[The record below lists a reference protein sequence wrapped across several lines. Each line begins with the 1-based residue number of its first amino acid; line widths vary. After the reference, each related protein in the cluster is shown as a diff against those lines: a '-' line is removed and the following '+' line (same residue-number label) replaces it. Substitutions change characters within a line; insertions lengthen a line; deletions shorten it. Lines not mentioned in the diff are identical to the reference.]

1 MRIFTGVAISEGI
14 ARGRAKIYRHTPIAV
29 EREQIAKSQVEG
41 EHSLLDQAF
50 RRARTALERRKG
62 GHLEGEALEI
72 LETHL
77 LLLQDPT
84 YIKSIKEMIEEK
96 LINAAWAT
104 EEVTRGIIHTLQ
116 ASDDEVF
123 RQRAIDI
130 RDIGDSIV
138 VHITGKGAHPSLV
151 LDEPVILLA
160 DTLLPSEFF
169 SLDRSNILGL
179 SLDRGGL
186 ASHVAILARGLDI
199 PTVIETHPASH
210 AARDGDDVIIDGI
223 RGEVIIRADRQ
234 AAQNVIE
241 RYNAYLKHEAE
252 LLEGASLEARTKDG
266 KHIPIQSNIQT
277 LGELSFAEAEGSDGI
292 GLFRTE
298 FFFMERSTLPSEE
311 EQFRVY
317 KEVLERVAPRSVTI
331 RTLDLGGDKVVS
343 GLNLVEENP
352 VLGFRAVRFCL
363 EHEDIFLTQMRAIL
377 RASAFGSAKIMFP
390 MISGVEELK
399 QTLRLLEAAKLQL
412 KKEGASFDPDLQVG
426 TMIEVPSA
434 ALITDLLVP
443 HVDFISIGTNDL
455 IQYTIA
461 VDRNNQKIAH
471 LYKPLHPGVL
481 RLLKHV
487 VDQAHRAGKRV
498 AVCGEMASDPSQ
510 AVVLV
515 GLGVDELSMGPH
527 ALLKL
532 RKIIRSLDLAAAQ
545 SLVEH
550 LLTMDSSVKTEQA
563 VLEWMHER
571 FDELTIR

>member
-1 MRIFTGVAISEGI
+1 MRIFTGLAIGEGI
-14 ARGRAKIYRHTPIAV
+14 ARGKAKIYRHTPIVV
-29 EREQIAKSQVEG
+29 ERKRIAKSQVKR
-41 EHSLLDQAF
+41 EHGLLDQAF
-50 RRARTALERRKG
+50 QRARTALERRRG
-62 GHLEGEALEI
+62 SHLEGEALEI

-84 YIKSIKEMIEEK
+84 YITSIKEKIEDK

-104 EEVTRGIIHTLQ
+104 EEVTEGIVKTLE
-116 ASDDEVF
+116 ASDDELF
-123 RQRAIDI
+123 RQRTIDI
-130 RDIGDSIV
+130 NDIGDSIV
-138 VHITGKGAHPSLV
+138 EHLCGKSAHPSLV

-160 DTLLPSEFF
+160 DTLLPSELF

-179 SLDRGGL
+179 SLDGGGL
-186 ASHVAILARGLDI
+186 ASHVAILARGLNI
-199 PTVIETHPASH
+199 PTVIETQLASH
-210 AARDGDDVIIDGI
+210 VAEDGDDVIIDGI
-223 RGEVIIRADRQ
+223 RGEVIIRADHQ
-234 AAQNVIE
+234 AVQNVTE
-241 RYNAYLKHEAE
+241 RYNAYLEHEAE
-252 LLEGASLEARTKDG
+252 LLKGASLEARTKDG
-266 KHIPIQSNIQT
+266 KRILIQSNIQT
-277 LGELSFAEAEGSDGI
+277 LGELPFAEAEGSDGI

-298 FFFMERSTLPSEE
+298 FFFMERSALPSEE
-311 EQFRVY
+311 EQFRIY

-363 EHEDIFLTQMRAIL
+363 EHQDIFLTQMRAIL
-377 RASAFGSAKIMFP
+377 RASPFGKANIMFP
-390 MISGVEELK
+390 MVSGIGELK
-399 QTLRLLEAAKLQL
+399 ETLRLFEIAKRQL
-412 KKEGASFDPDLQVG
+412 KEEGVSFDPDLQVG

-434 ALITDLLVP
+434 ALITDLIVR

-471 LYKPLHPGVL
+471 LYQPLHPGVL
-481 RLLKHV
+481 RLLKGV
-487 VDQAHRAGKRV
+487 VDQAHGMGKRV
-498 AVCGEMASDPSQ
+498 AVCGEMASDPHH

-532 RKIIRSLDLAAAQ
+532 RKIVRSLDLAAAK

-563 VLEWMHER
+563 VREWMHER
-571 FDELTIR
+571 FDDLTIR